1 MIETRAVFMN
11 WGIED
16 YTAAALLVA
25 AAWIGIALVRR
36 KVHSVILR
44 PILLVSVVLG
54 VLAIWA
60 HLAVGII

>member
-1 MIETRAVFMN
+1 MD

-16 YTAAALLVA
+16 YMVAALLLA
-25 AAWIGIALVRR
+25 AAWMELLVWRN
-36 KVHSVILR
+36 VHGRIMR
-44 PILLVSVVLG
+44 PILLVGEVSA